1 MDADGR
7 NHARLAADDVR
18 RNFRTITL
26 DLQRL
31 RMRVALLV
39 VDAHIP
45 AARVVEGQSG
55 AVEPL
60 AESVARPADERTALA
75 VLLRARALTQ
85 NVEVGGNRPRCLPFC
100 STASLTKL
108 L

>member
-1 MDADGR
+1 
-7 NHARLAADDVR
+7 
-18 RNFRTITL
+18 
-26 DLQRL
+26 
-31 RMRVALLV
+31 MRVALLV

-45 AARVVEGQSG
+45 AAEVVEGQSG

-85 NVEVGGNRPRCLPFC
+85 NVEAGGNRSGCAYGWAAVQCIFHNSMVSRPLCGSR
-100 STASLTKL
+100 SR
-108 L
+108 